1 MIYVHSMERA
11 LRYHP
16 EQPAWC
22 LGQSGMNFRE
32 LHGQVR
38 RLAATLTHL
47 GFEPGDRLALLL
59 PNGLDY
65 IKFVYACSW
74 LGVIVVPINIRLSA
88 AEINRVLENAS
99 PRGLV
104 RHSSLPAPTARVPW
118 ELVVDQQTL
127 NQPTVNQGE
136 YTCP

>member
-16 EQPAWC
+16 QHPAWC
-22 LGQSGMNFRE
+22 LGQNRLSFRE
-32 LHGQVR
+32 LHEQVK

-74 LGVIVVPINIRLSA
+74 LGVIVVPINVRLSVCRDQS
-88 AEINRVLENAS
+88 RVGKCLSARIGTAFLLAGAHCS
-99 PRGLV
+99 
-104 RHSSLPAPTARVPW
+104 SSLGAGVGSTDSEP
-118 ELVVDQQTL
+118 
-127 NQPTVNQGE
+127 G
-136 YTCP
+136 